1 MRSERGF
8 TIVEVLVAALLLV
21 VGIGATIASF
31 VGPQE
36 QTLVAQRLSQASAL
50 AEREL
55 EELTTRPFAVLGMR
69 QMPAPVSD
77 ASDSPTDPRA
87 HLRAPASCGDPSAS
101 NATCLLVRQNFNR
114 VADGRLAGTV
124 PSGEPLVGASKGVEP
139 KEIVN
144 GMTVHRFV
152 SWQDRDPCALN
163 IRDASVITQL
173 LNGLLNVLGGF
184 TDKLADSVKLNR
196 LNLLCLSG
204 NAVKRVTVAVTAPP
218 AGNQAGPIKPVW
230 MSTLVPN
237 PGAGVFN
244 QVGVDCVKVLVITS
258 CNPL

>member
-36 QTLVAQRLSQASAL
+36 QTLVGQRLSQASAL

-55 EELTTRPFAVLGMR
+55 EELATRPFAVLGMR

-87 HLRAPASCGDPSAS
+87 HLREPASCGNPLAS
-101 NATCLLVRQNFNR
+101 NTTCLLVRQNFND
-114 VADGRLAGTV
+114 VAGGPLDGTGS
-124 PSGEPLVGASKGVEP
+124 SGEPLVGASKGVTPSET
-139 KEIVN
+139 VN

-152 SWQDRDPCALN
+152 TWQDRDPCAPN
-163 IRDASVITQL
+163 VQNGGVIDQL
-173 LNGLLNVLGGF
+173 LSGILNMLGDALKNSVVGSDRLNVLCI
-184 TDKLADSVKLNR
+184 D
-196 LNLLCLSG
+196 G

-237 PGAGVFN
+237 PGAGLFN
-244 QVGVDCVKVLVITS
+244 EQVGASCVKALGIIVS
-258 CNPL
+258 CTPL